1 MKAILLAM
9 LLMAATI
16 YATDP
21 RTGMADYTKPIA
33 VIENG
38 QIYNVYPGTQSP
50 RYDQAPTSIFPV
62 LFGLIT
68 LDQIGNIVDRAVEF
82 HLILDGLDGCVFVFG
97 GSDDSGT
104 DDGIVVDD
112 TALLPLNS

>member
-50 RYDQAPTSIFPV
+50 RYDQAPTNIYPEPSSGAISPPSIGTGRW
-62 LFGLIT
+62 GLVPI
-68 LDQIGNIVDRAVEF
+68 
-82 HLILDGLDGCVFVFG
+82 DGLDQ
-97 GSDDSGT
+97 
-104 DDGIVVDD
+104 
-112 TALLPLNS
+112 